1 MKELS
6 EGARALCKGKNFA
19 FVATAM
25 ADGSPHVSPVWIDVD
40 DEGRLLVN
48 TVIGRL
54 KERNLRSDPRVAVS
68 LVDHEDPYRRIEVR
82 GRVVDWVEGDVA
94 EQHIDELNLR
104 YRGFEPY
111 ADHDPAKPRVIA
123 AIVPERVV
131 ERL

>member
-40 DEGRLLVN
+40 DERRLLVN

-54 KERNLRSDPRVAVS
+54 KERNLRRDSRVAVS

-94 EQHIDELNLR
+94 ERHIDGLNLR

-123 AIVPERVV
+123 AIAPERVV